1 MSLKFAWYGFMIKL
15 KKSPLCMEKKLFNH
29 FKIPRTEWRQ
39 QFGLT
44 EHAQILSAIACSML
58 SVTREGGREN
68 VRGQTKKWA

>member
-1 MSLKFAWYGFMIKL
+1 
-15 KKSPLCMEKKLFNH
+15 MEKKLFNH

-68 VRGQTKKWA
+68 VRGQTKK